1 MDQQAKESKEL
12 SVLVRHV
19 PRIVVAGFMNDP
31 ERLRG
36 PKTSSFLAVMA
47 LFDISGFSSLA
58 SKLSDDEK
66 DQMRHIS
73 VTNHHDRPVS
83 EQSLRSVRGN
93 EKSDVSDEDAL
104 RSSRETDL
112 AKHSDSSGVARD
124 LMHQRRRSALSQ
136 RHVSLISRPKPT
148 APQGIAVETLTT
160 TLNRTLEPVIEVI
173 LQHGGDIIKVF
184 LVLHLIELRSFITDS
199 LVAAAVCWR
208 CCDRAVGD

>member
-1 MDQQAKESKEL
+1 MDQQAKDSKEL

-19 PRIVVAGFMNDP
+19 PRIVVANFMSDP

-36 PKTSSFLAVMA
+36 PKSSSFLAVMA

-66 DQMRHIS
+66 DQMRHMS
-73 VTNHHDRPVS
+73 VSNHHDGPVS
-83 EQSLRSVRGN
+83 EQSLRSLRGN
-93 EKSDVSDEDAL
+93 ERSDASDEDAL
-104 RSSRETDL
+104 RNSRECDL
-112 AKHSDSSGVARD
+112 ARHNDTSGVARD
-124 LMHQRRRSALSQ
+124 LMHQRRRTALAMSQ

-173 LQHGGDIIKVF
+173 LQHGGDIIKV
-184 LVLHLIELRSFITDS
+184 SS
-199 LVAAAVCWR
+199 GSMAGAAIR
-208 CCDRAVGD
+208 